1 MAQQR
6 SSAAAQKSLHL
17 GMNFD
22 EDLQAMVQGRTMRK
36 VKANGWNKKRS
47 LQLQDDLSSLV
58 CDSKKFGQSKTAYF
72 VQEMEMVLEGH
83 QSEALRFV
91 QHEFP
96 QEHCFSVAFHG
107 RKENLDLVAS
117 SKQEAQLWVRG
128 LRKLMAQHKS
138 QNHRGKLDQWI
149 YDWVQK
155 ADKNKDGKMTL
166 SEVKSLLKL
175 MNTAVDDK
183 YVKGLFQHC
192 DTSKSGVLEED
203 EFVQLYKQLT
213 RREEVTSLFSQ
224 LTSGENLLSLELF
237 RRFLSEQQHED
248 MEAGASEGHAAAIL
262 DMYEP
267 SAMAKEQQSM
277 TLDGFTMYLM
287 SADGSIFNP
296 SHGHVFQDMTHPLSH
311 YFISSSHNTY
321 LMEDQLRGPSST
333 EAYARALK
341 RGCRCVE
348 LDCWDGPNGEPIVY
362 HGYTFTSKILFRD
375 VIEVINQYAFQTSEF
390 PLILSIENHCTI
402 PQQTVMAQYMRNIF
416 GNKLLTVPLGG
427 KVPTVLPS
435 PEELKGRIL
444 VKGKK
449 LGQLEESVHANQ
461 GEVSDEDEAAEIE
474 DEAVKKIMP
483 VKGKLTLSKDLSDC
497 VVYCK
502 SVHFRGFEISR
513 EKGCCYDISSFG
525 EAKARK
531 LSTENS
537 NEFVRYNSFQLSR
550 VYPGGRRT
558 DSSNYNPQE
567 AWNTGCQIVAL
578 NFQTAGREM
587 DLNDGKFRQNGG
599 CGYILKPSVTRNRE
613 SLFDP
618 EHPELGAGLNPINLS
633 IKVISGQQLP
643 KLEASNKGSIM
654 DPLVRVE
661 VYGVPQDNNHQHTYH
676 IDNNGFNPRWD
687 KTLTFRV
694 TVPELALVRFVVED
708 YDKASRND
716 FLGQYTLPMSS
727 MKTGYRQV
735 PLLSHDGTSLAP
747 SSLFVHVDTTN

>member
-1 MAQQR
+1 
-6 SSAAAQKSLHL
+6 
-17 GMNFD
+17 
-22 EDLQAMVQGRTMRK
+22 
-36 VKANGWNKKRS
+36 
-47 LQLQDDLSSLV
+47 
-58 CDSKKFGQSKTAYF
+58 
-72 VQEMEMVLEGH
+72 
-83 QSEALRFV
+83 
-91 QHEFP
+91 
-96 QEHCFSVAFHG
+96 
-107 RKENLDLVAS
+107 
-117 SKQEAQLWVRG
+117 
-128 LRKLMAQHKS
+128 
-138 QNHRGKLDQWI
+138 
-149 YDWVQK
+149 
-155 ADKNKDGKMTL
+155 MTL

-483 VKGKLTLSKDLSDC
+483 KGKLTLSKDLSDC